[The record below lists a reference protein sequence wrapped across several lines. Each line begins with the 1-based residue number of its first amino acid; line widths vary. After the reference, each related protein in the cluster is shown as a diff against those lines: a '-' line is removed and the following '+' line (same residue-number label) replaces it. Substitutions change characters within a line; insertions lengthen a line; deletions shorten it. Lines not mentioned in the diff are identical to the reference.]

1 MNIKKYI
8 NMLLLKLSKDYKI
21 SLTEI
26 KIYKNYK
33 KYNNIKLIIYNYQNG
48 KNKNIEVKTE
58 KELLLKL
65 KEMI

>member
-8 NMLLLKLSKDYKI
+8 DIILLKLSKDYKI

-26 KIYKNYK
+26 KTYKEYK
-33 KYNNIKLIIYNYQNG
+33 KYNLIKLIIYNYDKG
-48 KNKNIEVKTE
+48 KKKQIEVKSE